1 MPLKNISEKNSILSL
16 PHGQE
21 FSVEPPKHPSS
32 TRFHGT
38 SAQRA
43 SGSWS
48 LRTPA
53 PVLWLTGLPSAGK
66 STIAGMVSQRLTA
79 AGVPCEVLDGD
90 EVRKAISP
98 TLGYSREER
107 ALQAL
112 RLAWVAE
119 LLSRHGV
126 VTIVAA
132 VSPYRDDRN
141 HAAKLLGRRYAE
153 IWVHADATVCRAR
166 DPKGLWRRCELGE
179 ISGLTGFDAPY
190 EEPVEAAMKLETE
203 ICSAALCASELI
215 TFVAA
220 TGTTAL
226 PGNLF

>member
-1 MPLKNISEKNSILSL
+1 VSSKKIIEAGPIFPVHQGREPSE
-16 PHGQE
+16 E
-21 FSVEPPKHPSS
+21 FPQNPSAKLYGIR
-32 TRFHGT
+32 TRK
-38 SAQRA
+38 AL
-43 SGSWS
+43 GSFAP
-48 LRTPA
+48 RIQA

-66 STIAGMVSQRLTA
+66 TTIAGLVAQRLTA

-107 ALQAL
+107 SIQAL
-112 RLAWVAE
+112 RLAWIAE

-132 VSPYRDDRN
+132 VSPYREDRRC
-141 HAAKLLGRRYAE
+141 AAALLGDRYAE
-153 IWVHADATVCRAR
+153 IWVHADAAVCRAR

-179 ISGLTGFDAPY
+179 ISGVTGFDGPY
-190 EEPVEAAMKLETE
+190 EEPLDAAMKLETE
-203 ICSAALCASELI
+203 FCSAALCASELI
-215 TFVAA
+215 SFVAA

-226 PGNLF
+226 PVNVF